1 MRLPRSALSITSQG
15 LVSAANFGISL
26 ALLYFA
32 PTSDYVTFLLF
43 VNVFA
48 LLSSLQNAI
57 FISPIGVL
65 VPRMQDQLV
74 ARTEIV
80 TSRFTVALAAIGIP
94 FVLYAVPGKLTL
106 WETAFSV
113 LLYLAL
119 LVLLLRREVSRNAS
133 LVRGDLLELL
143 KFDAIYFLA
152 VFTSAVL
159 LVVTERLT
167 FMLAALAFALPAA
180 LTLLSAPSWQSERK
194 VSQENQISLLDTS
207 FWKEVTR
214 SARWAIPGVL
224 VTWLFSNGYWFL
236 LKEAA
241 GDAVVAE
248 LGATR
253 LLFTPVGLLIQ
264 GWVIMFRPVA
274 VSLNHDGKQAQLRR
288 EVYRQALFG
297 CIAVTVLTVLAYIV
311 VSKASS
317 YLPASLQ
324 SASTQ
329 RYVLIWGLYFAIQ
342 WFRSGLTVASLTTA
356 VGFRYVFWVGLMG
369 CCIFY
374 LALFFGIRI
383 HPVESCLWGLVTAEV
398 LMAVTLLRRFS
409 GWVKR

>member
-1 MRLPRSALSITSQG
+1 MRRLPRSALSITSQG

-32 PTSDYVTFLLF
+32 PTPDYVNFLLF
-43 VNVFA
+43 VNVFT

-57 FISPIGVL
+57 FISPIGLL

-74 ARTEIV
+74 VRTEIV
-80 TSRFTVALAAIGIP
+80 TSRFTVSLAAVGIP
-94 FVLYAVPGKLTL
+94 FVLYAVNGELTL
-106 WETAFSV
+106 RATAFSV
-113 LLYLAL
+113 LLYLVL
-119 LVLLLRREVSRNAS
+119 LVLLLRREVARNAS

-152 VFTSAVL
+152 VFTSAL
-159 LVVTERLT
+159 LLIVFGRMT

-180 LTLLSAPSWQSERK
+180 LTLLSAPSWQSERN
-194 VSQENQISLLDTS
+194 VREENQIYLLDTS
-207 FWKEVTR
+207 FWKEVAR

-236 LKEAA
+236 LKESA

-274 VSLNHDGKQAQLRR
+274 VSLNHDGKHAQLRR

-297 CIAVTVLTVLAYIV
+297 CIAVTVLTVLAYFV

-317 YLPASLQ
+317 YLPVSLQ
-324 SASTQ
+324 AESTQ
-329 RYVLIWGLYFAIQ
+329 RYVFIWGLYFAIQ
-342 WFRSGLTVASLTTA
+342 WFRSGLTVASLTTS
-356 VGFRYVFWVGLMG
+356 VGFRYVFWVGLLG

-374 LALFFGIRI
+374 SMLFFGISFN
-383 HPVESCLWGLVTAEV
+383 PVESCLWSLVAAEV
-398 LMAVTLLRRFS
+398 LMTMTLLRRFS
-409 GWVKR
+409 A